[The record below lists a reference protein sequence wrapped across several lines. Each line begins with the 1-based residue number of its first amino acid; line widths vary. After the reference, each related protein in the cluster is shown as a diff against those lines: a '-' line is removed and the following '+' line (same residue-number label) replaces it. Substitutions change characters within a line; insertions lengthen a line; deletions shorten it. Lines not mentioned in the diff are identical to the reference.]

1 MSTRGFSFDLGKTN
15 TGIVAWAD
23 DHILWVDDVSFQNTT
38 TLGETLKL
46 FKDLVILQ
54 TPPATTHWMAYEQR
68 MTAGP
73 RMGLRHLELHYGMVG
88 VLHMRAWALQVP
100 ILSIPISTAK
110 KALTGN
116 GRADKDAMVTAAKG
130 RFPRFVIRSHDIAD
144 AIAVG
149 LAALD
154 RMELEP
160 AQPAPI

>member
-1 MSTRGFSFDLGKTN
+1 VSIRGLSLDLGKMN

-23 DHILWVDDVSFQNTT
+23 NHVLWIDDVTFKNTS
-38 TLGETLKL
+38 TLGETLKE
-46 FKDLVILQ
+46 FKELVLLQ
-54 TPPATTHWMAYEQR
+54 TPPAATHWIAYEQR

-88 VLHMRAWALQVP
+88 ILHMRAWTLQVP

-110 KALTGN
+110 KTLTGN
-116 GRADKDAMVTAAKG
+116 GRADKDAMVTAAKS
-130 RFPRFVIRSHDIAD
+130 RFPRFVISSHDIAD

-154 RMELEP
+154 RIEFDH
-160 AQPAPI
+160 AQPAPF